1 MIIHLEQKNKLI
13 IKFKKMDI
21 KKYILVN
28 TSEQERW

>member
-28 TSEQERW
+28 TSEQER